1 MPNSY
6 STFVSVWLD
15 YFWPSPWLCPCPWL
29 PTPSSSYFWPPS
41 WATPLRLLPPFPS
54 ARPLPSLCNLP
65 CPLPGWG
72 FHLPGI
78 LWKKNKNPVFHKY
91 CELIIWKVI
100 STLQLNLLTELKTI
114 FELKDFYGTSTNGL
128 YVWNFEFCNN
138 MIINCQLNRRNWA
151 CFSSNIRSICTVF
164 NSIAMQFKD
173 ASGIFKYN
181 KIKQCKLLNV
191 TRFYINK
198 INL

>member
-1 MPNSY
+1 MTLDLIIREYTTIQRTKRIKYIPPPPHFPIRLPSFSSEVIKTSPIKSKVPNSC

-91 CELIIWKVI
+91 CELSEK
-100 STLQLNLLTELKTI
+100 
-114 FELKDFYGTSTNGL
+114 
-128 YVWNFEFCNN
+128 
-138 MIINCQLNRRNWA
+138 
-151 CFSSNIRSICTVF
+151 
-164 NSIAMQFKD
+164 
-173 ASGIFKYN
+173 
-181 KIKQCKLLNV
+181 
-191 TRFYINK
+191 
-198 INL
+198 